1 VELGII
7 GQVDIFGTTGTE
19 PSGANAA
26 PLCAEVDPEI
36 FFPTKGAGNAAAKR
50 ICGFCAMRTQCLELA
65 LPYAVDGIWGG
76 TNATER
82 KVIRRERGIT
92 AHHLGTRTHKPH
104 NTRGETIRALGSQ
117 GLQPTHIAQHLAVSG
132 GRINELLADQDVE

>member
-1 VELGII
+1 M
-7 GQVDIFGTTGTE
+7 TS
-19 PSGANAA
+19 PNAA

-36 FFPTKGAGNAAAKR
+36 FFPTKGGSNAAAKR

-92 AHHLGTRTHKPH
+92 AQHLGTRTHKPH
-104 NTRGETIRALGSQ
+104 NTRGETIRAPRSQ
-117 GLQPTHIAQHLAVSG
+117 GLLPTHIAQRLAVSG
-132 GRINELLADQDVE
+132 GRISELLADQDVE